1 MKVIQLPPGS
11 WYDYWTGEKSS
22 DKELKKMKP
31 ALDEVPAFVRAGA
44 IVPRQPLVQHTGET
58 PNGPLELRVYPG
70 PDCKGSL
77 YQDDGHTLA
86 YEKGE
91 FLRVNY
97 SCQVGADAIRI
108 VSTIEKDGY
117 KPWWSA
123 AEITVFG
130 ISKAPKSVRVG
141 DATIHEW
148 RFDSAQ
154 HAVVFT
160 LPEAKNS
167 WTAELIL

>member
-1 MKVIQLPPGS
+1 MK
-11 WYDYWTGEKSS
+11 
-22 DKELKKMKP
+22 
-31 ALDEVPAFVRAGA
+31 
-44 IVPRQPLVQHTGET
+44 
-58 PNGPLELRVYPG
+58 N
-70 PDCKGSL
+70 
-77 YQDDGHTLA
+77 TLA

-154 HAVVFT
+154 HAVAFT

>member
-1 MKVIQLPPGS
+1 M
-11 WYDYWTGEKSS
+11 
-22 DKELKKMKP
+22 
-31 ALDEVPAFVRAGA
+31 
-44 IVPRQPLVQHTGET
+44 PRQPLVQNTGET

-77 YQDDGHTLA
+77 YQDDGHSLN
-86 YEKGE
+86 YENGE

-97 SCQVGADAIRI
+97 SCQAGATAIK
-108 VSTIEKDGY
+108 VFSTIEKDGY

-123 AEITVFG
+123 VELTIYGVD
-130 ISKAPKSVRVG
+130 KAPASVRVG

-148 RFDSAQ
+148 RLDTAQ

-160 LPEAKNS
+160 VPAARSN
-167 WTAELIL
+167 WTVELVF